1 MSNIGARTAINR
13 RVNNPQNNIYQP
25 QISPQIPQ
33 NRVINNNPNVGF
45 QQNMDNMSI
54 QQQQLQ
60 QQQLQ
65 QQQQQQQQLQ
75 QQQQNNQS
83 TIRQSVVPL
92 QQSFDLVFNKINS
105 LDKNIKD
112 LQQLQQE
119 GDVIDNYVDKTSFNG
134 LVEEFNSRTE
144 MLASEISEIKDML
157 LKTQNFNMEINN
169 KLLNLTLNK

>member
-60 QQQLQ
+60 Q
-65 QQQQQQQQLQ
+65 Q